1 MSLNSLIS
9 QNVYTEHKMVFD
21 DVNEER
27 VRQDLPD
34 LQKLVAYWR
43 VYPDKFIDYLCSLNP
58 NNQFRFFYY
67 QRIYLRASMRYKH
80 VYCVY
85 PRG

>member
-21 DVNEER
+21 DVSEER

-58 NNQFRFFYY
+58 NNQFRFYYY
-67 QRIYLRASMRYKH
+67 QR
-80 VYCVY
+80 VN
-85 PRG
+85 

>member
-1 MSLNSLIS
+1 
-9 QNVYTEHKMVFD
+9 MVFD
-21 DVNEER
+21 DVSEER

-58 NNQFRFFYY
+58 NNQFRFYYY
-67 QRIYLRASMRYKH
+67 QR
-80 VYCVY
+80 VN
-85 PRG
+85 